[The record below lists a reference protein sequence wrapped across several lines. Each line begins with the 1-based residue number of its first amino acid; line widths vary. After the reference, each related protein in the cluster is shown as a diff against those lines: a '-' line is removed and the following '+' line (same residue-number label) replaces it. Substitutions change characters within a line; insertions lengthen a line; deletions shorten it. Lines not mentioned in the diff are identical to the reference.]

1 VPGPDSS
8 VGARRSLHVAYVGP
22 VDYASNSAES
32 QRMTGVIRALRV
44 AGDRVSIGSAGW
56 PADAASTEPN
66 DVRVSALGETPL
78 PSWPRWRRVWRGLS
92 WGAATRDW
100 IAGLQ
105 PPPDVIVVYG
115 TPAGYLLRLL
125 PLARRLAVPLVLDV
139 VEWYQ
144 PAHLPGGRLGPF
156 ALANTVSMRLL
167 APRANGVLAISSFL
181 QDHFEGAGVPTL
193 RVPPLFELA
202 PPARPAGGRHPLRLC
217 YVGSSGQKDRETV
230 VHLTQL
236 PGLLG
241 LDRARLH
248 IDIVGMD
255 RAGARALL
263 GTEADAHLDHECL
276 HFHGRV
282 PAIEARRIV
291 AESDF
296 SVLQRRPER
305 FAQAGFPSKVVESL
319 LLGTPVMA
327 NLTSDLHEVLV
338 EGRNARVLGDDT
350 LGSLARAVAR
360 VLAEASGGGAF
371 DRDLIAAEARSR
383 FSPVDFATPVHEF
396 LAALTT
402 ARSHARRFR
411 RFGRFRR

>member
-1 VPGPDSS
+1 
-8 VGARRSLHVAYVGP
+8 
-22 VDYASNSAES
+22 
-32 QRMTGVIRALRV
+32 MTGVIQALRA

-56 PADAASTEPN
+56 PADAASTET
-66 DVRVSALGETPL
+66 DGVRVSALGETPL
-78 PSWPRWRRVWRGLS
+78 PSWPRWRRVGRGLA

-144 PAHLPGGRLGPF
+144 PAHLPGGRFGPF

-181 QDHFEGAGVPTL
+181 QNHFAGVGVPTL

-202 PPARPAGGRHPLRLC
+202 PPDRPAGGRRHPLRLC
-217 YVGSSGQKDRETV
+217 YVGSSGEKDRETV
-230 VHLTQL
+230 AHLTQL
-236 PGLLG
+236 PQLLG
-241 LDRARLH
+241 LDRHRLH
-248 IDIVGMD
+248 ISIVGMD
-255 RAGARALL
+255 RAGARVLL
-263 GTEADAHLDHECL
+263 GADAVAHLDHECL

-282 PAIEARRIV
+282 PAEEARRIV
-291 AESDF
+291 VESDF
-296 SVLQRRPER
+296 SVLQRRQER

-327 NLTSDLHEVLV
+327 NLTSDLGGVLV
-338 EGRNARVLGDDT
+338 DGRNARVLGDDT

-360 VLAEASGGGAF
+360 VLAEAGHAGETF
-371 DRDLIAAEARSR
+371 NRDLIAAEARSR
-383 FSPVDFATPVHEF
+383 FSPAGFATPVHEF
-396 LAALTT
+396 LASLTPT
-402 ARSHARRFR
+402 RRRSQRIRRFR
-411 RFGRFRR
+411 R